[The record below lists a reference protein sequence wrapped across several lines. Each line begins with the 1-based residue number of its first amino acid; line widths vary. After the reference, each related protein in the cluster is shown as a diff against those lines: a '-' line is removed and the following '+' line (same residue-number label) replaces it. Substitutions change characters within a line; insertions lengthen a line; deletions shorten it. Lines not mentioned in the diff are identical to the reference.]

1 MKKTILAGLTLT
13 AALGIFGAACS
24 QTATSGNSAINKN
37 GMTNSNAPMNMNR
50 MNMSEMNHNSM
61 AMNSQ
66 MNHDAMNHSDMKS
79 DANAASAPYDL
90 QFLDTMTAHH
100 TGAVEMAKLIDG
112 RTSNAELKKFAAQ
125 IITDQEKEI
134 AQMKGW
140 REQWF
145 AGKSRAM
152 NMEMPGMADS
162 MKMDMAKLSNA
173 KDQDFDMHF
182 LEMMTPHH
190 AGAITMSQE
199 ALQKSEKSEIKTLA
213 NQIIKAQE
221 AEIKMMADWKTKWAK

>member
-13 AALGIFGAACS
+13 VALGIFGAACS

-199 ALQKSEKSEIKTLA
+199 ALQKSEKPEIKTLA

>member
-13 AALGIFGAACS
+13 VALGIFGADCS

-199 ALQKSEKSEIKTLA
+199 ALQKSEKPEIKTLA